1 MSKQHCSTDW
11 EPATRD
17 RGDTERVLNR
27 AKRPI
32 SPGSFAITVAAAS
45 LLLLGGCGI
54 KDESADAQEALVRTS
69 PDLTSAP
76 ALIRQ
81 LQAGEITSEAV
92 VSFYLERIA
101 SIDRSGPSIQSIIS
115 INPKAS
121 IDAKASDARRQQGL
135 SLGPLDGVPILV
147 KDNIETADMMPTT
160 AGSLA
165 LKDNLAA
172 QDSPVVARL
181 REGGA
186 IVLGKTNL
194 SQWANFRSNS
204 SISGWSSLGGQV
216 KNPHVLDR
224 SPCGSSS
231 GSAAAVAASLAPL
244 AIGTETNGSIICPAN
259 VNGVVGFKP
268 TLGLL
273 PQTGIVPIAPS
284 QDTAGPLAKTVAGA
298 ALMLA
303 VMAGDADGFKLAEP
317 TSTTNLRGVTI
328 GALRF
333 AQGNHPQILALFENA
348 LSIFARAGATI
359 VDIESFS
366 PTDENLG
373 EHELKVLQVE
383 FKASLNDYL
392 AKTHPAVTT
401 RTLDELIVFNEQ
413 HKQYELPLF
422 GQDLFHAS
430 AAQPGLDDHNYLTA
444 LDAIKKASG
453 ENGIDKLLADSGA
466 DFLVSPS
473 GPLSPPRDAINGDI
487 WPAWV
492 GIGYLAAIAGY
503 PHLSIP
509 MGHVNHIPVGLS
521 ILGPAYSDGRILAI
535 GEQWQKEFGPA
546 PTPTFLESVNQ
557 APAVTQAN
565 LPLSVLSFP
574 NPNHD

>member
-1 MSKQHCSTDW
+1 MMSKQPCSTDW
-11 EPATRD
+11 EPATPD
-17 RGDTERVLNR
+17 KGDTESVFNRV
-27 AKRPI
+27 KRPI
-32 SPGSFAITVAAAS
+32 SHGPFAITVAAAS

-54 KDESADAQEALVRTS
+54 KDKSADAQEVLFRTS

-244 AIGTETNGSIICPAN
+244 AIGTETNGSIICLAN
-259 VNGVVGFKP
+259 VNVVVGFKP

-303 VMAGDADGFKLAEP
+303 VMAGDADGIKPPKTAL
-317 TSTTNLRGVTI
+317 TNLQGVTI

-333 AQGNHPQILALFENA
+333 AQGDHPQVLALFENA
-348 LSIFARAGATI
+348 LSIFKRAGATV
-359 VDIESFS
+359 VDIETFFT
-366 PTDENLG
+366 TDENLG

-392 AKTHPAVTT
+392 TKTHPAVTT
-401 RTLDELIVFNEQ
+401 RSLDELIVFNEQ
-413 HKQYELPLF
+413 HKKYELPLF

-430 AAQPGLDDHNYLTA
+430 AGQPGLDDHNYLTA
-444 LDAIKKASG
+444 LATIKKASG
-453 ENGIDKLLADSGA
+453 EDGIDKLLADSGA

-487 WPAWV
+487 WPPWV
-492 GIGYLAAIAGY
+492 GVGYLAAIAGY

-557 APAVTQAN
+557 EPTVIQAN
-565 LPLSVLSFP
+565 LPLSALSFP
-574 NPNHD
+574 NPNHH